1 MPFNKKL
8 LELVIATTAAMVIG
22 SNVHMDLNENNNSQ
36 HKGLKISNQ
45 KLLVQSDNNSTINDS
60 DTIVM
65 AGNGKAYTD
74 LENIK
79 FNLNGVPVSGRTITV
94 ENANGEFIG
103 GGILSNGAVP
113 VSELEQGQ
121 TVLGKQDI
129 VIKVQGC
136 KEPIIIKDKNINML
150 NYEITKVSGL
160 KPGATY
166 EVKASPASQNSTV
179 TANSDGDIFIKRDN
193 AYAYIN
199 LYKNGQLIKS
209 LPGDGPISGVNEIY
223 TIPNLKKPET
233 EILPYFV
240 IGKGDI
246 VIDLGTV
253 NRKFVD
259 SNGKVIKEDSFTG
272 EVGTSINKVEIPQG
286 YEVENITVEKN
297 GQVISGE
304 LPPTSIGESKITVIY
319 HLQKKK
325 QYGNAIVKVVDGE
338 TGKVLAGA
346 TVNIDGQILHTDSDG
361 EVQVNDVKPGEIS
374 ATASDEGYTKVQ
386 TSVKV
391 DPNKTVTGIISLM
404 PEAGNVIVT
413 VNGENGPLKN
423 TKITVNG
430 VSETTDVEGQV
441 IVKTSEGPNK
451 IIIGSKNYHNGTII
465 VDGKPGKTEKANVTL
480 TPDNGTMKITVVDSL
495 TKKALKNAKVSY
507 NGKTYTTDSNGEVI
521 ISNVVP
527 GDITVDG
534 SDNNYHNGSTKVEVT
549 PNGEG
554 TGTISLVPDDNHKDK
569 NTKIEVDSNGQG
581 KKITSLVP
589 DNGIVVIKVVDSK
602 TGNILSGATVNIN
615 GKILRTNSE
624 GEVQVNDVK
633 SGEISATASDNGYT
647 NGQISVKVDPN
658 GKVTGII
665 SLIPESGD
673 VIVTVNGENGP
684 LKNTKVIVNGVPEI
698 TDGEGKVIVKTS
710 EGPNTITI
718 GSKNYH
724 NGTVIVDGKPGET
737 EKTNV
742 TLTPDNGTMKI
753 TVVDSLTKKVLENS
767 KVTYNGK
774 IYTTDS
780 NGEVIISNVV
790 PGNIIVDG
798 SDKNYHNG
806 STKVEVTPNGEGT
819 GTISLTPDNGTM
831 KITVVDSSTKKAL
844 ENAKVTYDE
853 KTYTTDSKGEVTI
866 SNVVPGDITVDGSDK
881 NYHSGSTKV
890 EVTPNGEGSGI
901 ISLTP
906 DNGTMKIT
914 VIDSSTKKA
923 LENAKVT
930 YDGKTYTT
938 DSNGE
943 VTITNVIPGDII
955 VDGSDDNYHSGSTKV
970 EVTPNG
976 EGTGIISLTPDNGT
990 VVIKVVNSKTGKV
1003 LSGATVNIDGQ
1014 ILHTNSNGEIQVND
1028 VKPGEIIATASD
1040 KGYTNGQTSVKLDP
1054 NGKVTGIIA
1063 LDPEAGKVIITVSGN
1078 NGLLRNKKIIVNGK
1092 EEKTNSNGQIIV
1104 GTTAGTNH
1112 IKISVSGYNDKNID
1126 VNVTTGNTKYRT
1138 VTLTPKVA
1146 SVRIN
1151 TIGKDGNIISSK
1163 IVNENNPELTIP
1175 KGYKV
1180 SSITV
1185 NGEKINEN
1193 NLTKSDLE
1201 DKDVS
1206 INIVNDKNLPD
1217 TGINNDISSNIEG
1230 MVTWASIL
1238 GILGIGEIFRRK
1250 NRK

>member
-8 LELVIATTAAMVIG
+8 LELVVATTAAMVIG

-60 DTIVM
+60 DTIIM

-272 EVGTSINKVEIPQG
+272 EVGTSINKAEIPQG

-297 GQVISGE
+297 GQVILGE

-374 ATASDEGYTKVQ
+374 ATASDEGYTKAQ

-430 VSETTDVEGQV
+430 VSETTDAEGQV

-465 VDGKPGKTEKANVTL
+465 VDAKPGKTEKANVTL

-495 TKKALKNAKVSY
+495 TKKALENAKVTY
-507 NGKTYTTDSNGEVI
+507 DGKTYTTDSNGQVI

-534 SDNNYHNGSTKVEVT
+534 SDKNYHSGSTKVEVT

-633 SGEISATASDNGYT
+633 LGEISATASDNGYT
-647 NGQISVKVDPN
+647 NGKISVKVDPN
-658 GKVTGII
+658 GKV
-665 SLIPESGD
+665 
-673 VIVTVNGENGP
+673 
-684 LKNTKVIVNGVPEI
+684 
-698 TDGEGKVIVKTS
+698 
-710 EGPNTITI
+710 
-718 GSKNYH
+718 
-724 NGTVIVDGKPGET
+724 
-737 EKTNV
+737 
-742 TLTPDNGTMKI
+742 
-753 TVVDSLTKKVLENS
+753 
-767 KVTYNGK
+767 
-774 IYTTDS
+774 
-780 NGEVIISNVV
+780 
-790 PGNIIVDG
+790 
-798 SDKNYHNG
+798 
-806 STKVEVTPNGEGT
+806 
-819 GTISLTPDNGTM
+819 
-831 KITVVDSSTKKAL
+831 
-844 ENAKVTYDE
+844 
-853 KTYTTDSKGEVTI
+853 
-866 SNVVPGDITVDGSDK
+866 
-881 NYHSGSTKV
+881 
-890 EVTPNGEGSGI
+890 
-901 ISLTP
+901 
-906 DNGTMKIT
+906 
-914 VIDSSTKKA
+914 
-923 LENAKVT
+923 
-930 YDGKTYTT
+930 
-938 DSNGE
+938 
-943 VTITNVIPGDII
+943 
-955 VDGSDDNYHSGSTKV
+955 
-970 EVTPNG
+970 
-976 EGTGIISLTPDNGT
+976 TGIISLTPDNGT

-1040 KGYTNGQTSVKLDP
+1040 KGYTNGQTSVKLDQ

-1163 IVNENNPELTIP
+1163 IVNENNPELAIP

-1217 TGINNDISSNIEG
+1217 TGINNDIRSNIEG